1 MSSRLNDSVRRFLL
15 DVAHRFSGGSDYA
28 VRLIAESLR
37 YLSMALLH
45 FFVRQIELGL
55 TCFVRRNLSCIRSSL
70 FLFLKVL
77 LDLPATRARCR
88 KVFFAVAYDFWL
100 PTLPSFD
107 LVAECLSR
115 AASSERYTAR
125 AYCCVL

>member
-1 MSSRLNDSVRRFLL
+1 ML
-15 DVAHRFSGGSDYA
+15 DVARRFFASPDYA
-28 VRLIAESLR
+28 VGLIAESLR

-45 FFVRQIELGL
+45 LFVRQIELAL
-55 TCFVRRNLSCIRSSL
+55 TCFVRRNLRSVCSSL

-100 PTLPSFD
+100 PTLPTFD
-107 LVAECLSR
+107 SVAECFEPR
-115 AASSERYTAR
+115 G
-125 AYCCVL
+125 

>member
-1 MSSRLNDSVRRFLL
+1 MRRFLL
-15 DVAHRFSGGSDYA
+15 DVARRFFASPDYA

-45 FFVRQIELGL
+45 LVVRQVKLGL
-55 TCFVRRNLSCIRSSL
+55 TCLVRRNLRSVCSTL

-88 KVFFAVAYDFWL
+88 KVFLAVTFDFWL
-100 PTLPSFD
+100 PTLPTFD
-107 LVAECLSR
+107 LVAECFEPR
-115 AASSERYTAR
+115 G
-125 AYCCVL
+125 

>member
-1 MSSRLNDSVRRFLL
+1 DSQLVVNDSLRRFLL
-15 DVAHRFSGGSDYA
+15 ESVYLVFASSDLA

-45 FFVRQIELGL
+45 LVVRQVELGL
-55 TCFVRRNLSCIRSSL
+55 TCFVRRNLRCVCSSL

-100 PTLPSFD
+100 PTLAAFD
-107 LVAECLSR
+107 LVAECFEPR
-115 AASSERYTAR
+115 G
-125 AYCCVL
+125 